1 MNYIDRNVKDEYHS
15 PTIGLIICKKDNYFV
30 IEYSSNPNI
39 FRTVYKVQVSI
50 YISFFD
56 IDFIL

>member
-1 MNYIDRNVKDEYHS
+1 MYMNYIDRNVKDKYHS

-39 FRTVYKVQVSI
+39 FRTVYKVKSI
-50 YISFFD
+50 
-56 IDFIL
+56 